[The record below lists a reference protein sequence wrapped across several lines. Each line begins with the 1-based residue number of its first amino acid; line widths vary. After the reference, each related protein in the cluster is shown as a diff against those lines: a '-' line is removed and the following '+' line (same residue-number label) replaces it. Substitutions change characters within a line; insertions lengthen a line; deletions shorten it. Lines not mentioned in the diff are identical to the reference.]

1 MFPVTDGLLLP
12 ADQGPR
18 CLPFWGP
25 AISQGLNKVLYFR
38 PVEAERAP
46 LLKSDTHHYQSHPFG
61 KNDPR
66 APLGHQCSWAEEALA
81 RQTSLSD
88 RAKLGP
94 GGGGGQNGLV
104 VDT

>member
-25 AISQGLNKVLYFR
+25 AISQGLEVLYFR

-46 LLKSDTHHYQSHPFG
+46 LLRSDIHHYQLHPFG

-66 APLGHQCSWAEEALA
+66 APLGHQRSWAEDALA
-81 RQTSLSD
+81 RQTFLSD
-88 RAKLGP
+88 RATLGP
-94 GGGGGQNGLV
+94 GGGGGQNELV